1 MRANFQITQ
10 ISVTATST
18 LELVLFSLSNFAA
31 LTAQRIPFWDKI
43 NRTKCCQGICGKH
56 GQTTVASIKTWRGSP
71 AEPPQPLTAAK
82 ANTDSRSEAI
92 IIFPSIHSRCETVN
106 RSVQPEKNK
115 NRDVRKLSETI
126 QGACAIPREM
136 SDAPKSPDDDEALAS
151 ICAKT
156 RKSLIARLDNWE
168 DQKTWDEFYQ
178 TYWKLIYAVA
188 IKAGLRSDEAF
199 DCVQE
204 TILSIAKQSKKKL
217 YDPEQGSFKS
227 WLMNM
232 TRWRINDQ
240 FRKRKKDTASAGG
253 EWDDERKTAVIDRFE
268 DPNGMQL
275 DRVWDNE
282 WRRNM
287 ADAALARVKA
297 QVSPKQYQIF
307 DYYVLREW
315 DATKVQKHLGVSM
328 AQVYLAKHR
337 VGSVLKKEL
346 EKLRQDGD

>member
-1 MRANFQITQ
+1 MKLGE
-10 ISVTATST
+10 TSR
-18 LELVLFSLSNFAA
+18 ESYA
-31 LTAQRIPFWDKI
+31 K
-43 NRTKCCQGICGKH
+43 TK
-56 GQTTVASIKTWRGSP
+56 
-71 AEPPQPLTAAK
+71 
-82 ANTDSRSEAI
+82 
-92 IIFPSIHSRCETVN
+92 
-106 RSVQPEKNK
+106 
-115 NRDVRKLSETI
+115 
-126 QGACAIPREM
+126 EM
-136 SDAPKSPDDDEALAS
+136 SDTPPLPESAPDSDEALAS

-188 IKAGLRSDEAF
+188 TKAGLRSDEAF

-253 EWDDERKTAVIDRFE
+253 DWDDERKTAVIDRFE

-287 ADAALARVKA
+287 ADAALTRVKA

-346 EKLRQDGD
+346 EKLRHDGD